1 MSKDLAREGYINK
14 LKNQLYKLLCEFE
27 EDKNWEAFLDSIL
40 LELAAAFPEED
51 RTIDYYTLMYK
62 VSMVRYLRHQYFK
75 KNIFQAISLL
85 NHIGR

>member
-1 MSKDLAREGYINK
+1 MVVFIEFVKK
-14 LKNQLYKLLCEFE
+14 FE

-75 KNIFQAISLL
+75 KNIFFFFFLL